1 MAQKL
6 YAKPSRPRYL
16 LDRMPE
22 HRTTADTRMDPAC
35 YAPSI
40 RYEHLARSSYGVGHT
55 AWRQPGNMRGT
66 VVGKKGRF
74 RHAPETK
81 GGGL

>member
-1 MAQKL
+1 
-6 YAKPSRPRYL
+6 
-16 LDRMPE
+16 
-22 HRTTADTRMDPAC
+22 MDPAC